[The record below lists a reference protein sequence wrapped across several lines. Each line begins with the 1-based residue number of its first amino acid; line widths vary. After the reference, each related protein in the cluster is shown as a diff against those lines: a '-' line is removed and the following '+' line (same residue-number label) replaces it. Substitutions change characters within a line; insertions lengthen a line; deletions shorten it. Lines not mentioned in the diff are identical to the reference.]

1 MKCSGRG
8 LGGKDKGLV
17 HYNGAD
23 TMSPD
28 ILATKLWKIWE
39 IYVVFDWPLLTQMS
53 IDKNEP
59 VRINGL

>member
-39 IYVVFDWPLLTQMS
+39 IDVVFD
-53 IDKNEP
+53 
-59 VRINGL
+59 